1 MEEQLQEHDQNEALL
16 DYAVYKILIR
26 STYPI
31 LSLLC
36 LEVVTTC
43 IATID
48 LYDGVD
54 VNMYFEFLNVSIA
67 WGFDTLCFKKFLLC
81 CGQRIQYAKTVSD
94 AITKAAGTF
103 VPKEKRKKQEEK
115 GMISKAYSAISSWD
129 PNLITGLW
137 SWCLIMPNVSENVI
151 NIHLVTV
158 DVNGWLT
165 WCMFSSVWQLKGN
178 VASNKQRLLLPSLL
192 LLTHLM
198 VYHHL

>member
-67 WGFDTLCFKKFLLC
+67 
-81 CGQRIQYAKTVSD
+81 
-94 AITKAAGTF
+94 
-103 VPKEKRKKQEEK
+103 
-115 GMISKAYSAISSWD
+115 
-129 PNLITGLW
+129 
-137 SWCLIMPNVSENVI
+137 
-151 NIHLVTV
+151 
-158 DVNGWLT
+158 
-165 WCMFSSVWQLKGN
+165 
-178 VASNKQRLLLPSLL
+178 
-192 LLTHLM
+192 
-198 VYHHL
+198 